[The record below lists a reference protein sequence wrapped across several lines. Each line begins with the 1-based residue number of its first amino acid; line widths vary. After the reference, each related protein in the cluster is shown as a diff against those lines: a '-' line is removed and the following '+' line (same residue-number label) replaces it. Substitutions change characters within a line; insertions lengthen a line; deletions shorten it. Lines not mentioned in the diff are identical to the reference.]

1 MSFDPVFAHG
11 FRRAS
16 LLSAAAI
23 LLTPA
28 LSAHATTTQEKH
40 RKAHAGPQRPAAEPM
55 QPQAAAAATAAA
67 PPSIIR
73 KNADASARKPVVL
86 PSDQQEHIVVTAT
99 RTAEPISQVPASI
112 SVITRKDIQ
121 MRMSSTLADVINRL
135 PDADMAGGA
144 RTEGQIPEIRGFTG
158 RDIILLVDGAR
169 RNADDGFAGFQAPLY
184 IDPAFVQSVEVVM
197 GAASTLY
204 GSGSMGGVMS
214 IRTIEAKDLLAPG
227 HTWGAELDG
236 GYQSANENAKGSAKI
251 YGKWGKFDALLAYA
265 GQSFGTIH
273 LGGGQK
279 LSPNNGTSNSALL
292 KLGYDIT
299 DRIRIDFGQQF
310 YYIENYRPGNAQAK
324 VFTVYDSSTKTYIPY
339 YRQTGT
345 RQDDSTIHLSTKD
358 SNGNEDGRLTLYRS
372 KMTSWYAPFRS
383 LYSGETQTLET
394 YGFDIQKTLRKDFRK
409 FGNHTFVI
417 GSNYYR
423 DINHTLQKNGQ
434 GGGNIPDGQ
443 QQVYGFYGSDEI
455 KISHGI
461 VLTPSLRY
469 DRYNTFSAG
478 SSSSTNGAILPKV
491 TLAWH
496 PNRNWMV
503 YLSWGKNY
511 RAPTTQETNM
521 NYAITPNSYY
531 FLPNQK
537 LKPESART
545 YEGGFSY
552 NKSGLFSNKDHVSVR
567 ATGFYEDATNLIQLS
582 VVGHHWSPFYKKNEI
597 NYQYTNVQHATR
609 YGIEIRSTY
618 NIENIN
624 LGLSYSHIRVRDANT
639 GANLLSQPD
648 KVAADASY
656 TFPNVGLTAMYSLT
670 AVEAQDYDS
679 TVSRRKPGYM
689 IHDVLINWS
698 MPGKPWQLHFAV
710 TNLTNKTYYMYK
722 SISSNNNVPEIG
734 RSFKFDISCK
744 F

>member
-1 MSFDPVFAHG
+1 MSSTHVCAHT
-11 FRRAS
+11 FHRAH

-23 LLTPA
+23 FLIPSFA
-28 LSAHATTTQEKH
+28 AHANELPGKELENAASTRQAAIKKTPEQSSRNTSKQLG
-40 RKAHAGPQRPAAEPM
+40 AHVRTGAAIPISSNAAE
-55 QPQAAAAATAAA
+55 
-67 PPSIIR
+67 R
-73 KNADASARKPVVL
+73 L
-86 PSDQQEHIVVTAT
+86 VVTAT
-99 RTAEPISQVPASI
+99 RTPQRIQDVPASV
-112 SVITRKDIQ
+112 SLITRQDIER
-121 MRMSSTLADVINRL
+121 RMSSTLADVINRL

-144 RTEGQIPEIRGFTG
+144 RTEGQIPEIRGFNG

-169 RNADDGFAGFQAPLY
+169 RNADNGFAGFQTPLY

-214 IRTIEAKDLLAPG
+214 IKTLEAKDLLAPG
-227 HTWGAELDG
+227 RKWGAELDG
-236 GYQSANENAKGSAKI
+236 GYQSANENAKGAAKV
-251 YGKWGKFDALLAYA
+251 YGKWGKFDGLLAYA
-265 GQSFGTIH
+265 GQSFGPIS

-299 DRIRIDFGQQF
+299 DRIRVDFGQSF
-310 YYIENYRPGNAQAK
+310 YYIENYRPANAQAQK
-324 VFTVYDSSTKTYIPY
+324 FTVYNLSTKTYIPY

-345 RQDDSTIHLSTKD
+345 RQDDSNIHLTTKD
-358 SNGNEDGRLTLYRS
+358 SHGKEDGRLTLYRS
-372 KMTSWYAPFRS
+372 KMTSWYGPFIKTS
-383 LYSGETQTLET
+383 IVGETQTLET
-394 YGFDIQKTLRKDFRK
+394 YGADIQKIFREN
-409 FGNHTFVI
+409 FGYLGSHMFVV
-417 GSNYYR
+417 GANYYR

-434 GGGNIPDGQ
+434 GGGTIPDGQ

-455 KISHGI
+455 KLPYGI

-469 DRYNTFSAG
+469 DRYNTFGSG
-478 SSSSTNGAILPKV
+478 SSTSTSGAILPKI

-511 RAPTTQETNM
+511 RAPTIQETNM
-521 NYAITPNSYY
+521 NYTITPNIYY
-531 FLPNQK
+531 FLPNNN
-537 LKPESART
+537 LRPESART

-552 NKSGLFSNKDHVSVR
+552 NKSGLFSRKDHALVR

-582 VVGHHWSPFYKKNEI
+582 VVGHHWSPLYKRNEI
-597 NYQYTNVQHATR
+597 NYQYTNIQHATR
-609 YGIEIRSTY
+609 YGIELRATY

-624 LGLSYSHIRVRDANT
+624 LGVSYSHLRVRDANT
-639 GANLLSQPD
+639 GANLLAQPD

-656 TFPNVGLTAMYSLT
+656 TFPKIGLTATYNLT

-679 TVSRRKPGYM
+679 TIARRRPGYM
-689 IHDVLINWS
+689 LHDILFDWQ
-698 MPGKPWQLHFAV
+698 MPGKPWRVNFAV

-722 SISSNNNVPEIG
+722 SIASNNDVPEIG
-734 RSFKFDISCK
+734 RSVRFNISYKF
-744 F
+744 

>member
-1 MSFDPVFAHG
+1 MFSTHVCARRFHRAH
-11 FRRAS
+11 

-23 LLTPA
+23 FLIPSFA
-28 LSAHATTTQEKH
+28 AHANELPGKERESAASTRQAAIKKTPEQSSRNTSKQLG
-40 RKAHAGPQRPAAEPM
+40 AHVKTGAAVPISSNAAE
-55 QPQAAAAATAAA
+55 
-67 PPSIIR
+67 R
-73 KNADASARKPVVL
+73 L
-86 PSDQQEHIVVTAT
+86 VVTAT
-99 RTAEPISQVPASI
+99 RTPQQIQDVPASV
-112 SVITRKDIQ
+112 SLITRQDIER
-121 MRMSSTLADVINRL
+121 RMSSSLADVVNRL

-144 RTEGQIPEIRGFTG
+144 RTEGQIPEIRGFNG
-158 RDIILLVDGAR
+158 RDIILQIDGAR
-169 RNADDGFAGFQAPLY
+169 RNNDTGFSGFSAPLY

-214 IRTIEAKDLLAPG
+214 IKTIEAKDLLTSG
-227 HTWGAELDG
+227 RTWGADLNG

-265 GQSFGTIH
+265 GQSFDTIH

-279 LSPNNGTSNSALL
+279 LAPNDGTSNSALL

-324 VFTVYDSSTKTYIPY
+324 LLQTYDSSIGKYVPY
-339 YRQTGT
+339 NQQTGI
-345 RQDDSTIHLSTKD
+345 RQDDSTVHLTTRD
-358 SNGNEDGRLTLYRS
+358 AHGNEDGKLTLYRT
-372 KMTSWYAPFRS
+372 KNTSWAGPFRS
-383 LYSGETQTLET
+383 LYPGYTQTLET
-394 YGFDIQKTLRKDFRK
+394 YGFDIQKTLRKNFGQ
-409 FGNHTFVI
+409 FGNHTFVL

-423 DINHTLQKNGQ
+423 DINHYISKKGAS
-434 GGGNIPDGQ
+434 GGNIPDGQ

-455 KISHGI
+455 KLPHGI

-469 DRYNTFSAG
+469 DRYNTFAPS

-496 PNRNWMV
+496 PNRNWMI

-511 RAPTTQETNM
+511 RAPSIQETNM
-521 NYAITPNSYY
+521 NYVVSPDSFY

-537 LKPESART
+537 LKAESART

-552 NKSGLFSNKDHVSVR
+552 TKNDLFSNKDQISVR

-582 VVGHHWSPFYKKNEI
+582 AVGTHWSPTYHRNET
-597 NYQYTNVQHATR
+597 NYQYINVQHATR
-609 YGIEIRSTY
+609 YGIELRSTY
-618 NIENIN
+618 SIDNIKF
-624 LGLSYSHIRVRDANT
+624 GLSYSHLRVRDANT
-639 GANLLSQPD
+639 GANLLAQPD

-656 TFPNVGLTAMYSLT
+656 TFPKIGLTATYSLT

-679 TVSRRKPGYM
+679 TIARRRPGYM
-689 IHDVLINWS
+689 LHDILFDWQ
-698 MPGKPWQLHFAV
+698 MPGKPWRVNFAV

-722 SISSNNNVPEIG
+722 SISSNNDVPEIG
-734 RSFKFDISCK
+734 RSFRFNVAYKF
-744 F
+744 

>member
-1 MSFDPVFAHG
+1 MSFDPVFARG

-28 LSAHATTTQEKH
+28 LSAHATATQEKH

-86 PSDQQEHIVVTAT
+86 PSDQHEHIVVTAT
-99 RTAEPISQVPASI
+99 RTPQRISDVPASV
-112 SVITRKDIQ
+112 SLITRQDIER
-121 MRMSSTLADVINRL
+121 RMSSSLADVINCL

-144 RTEGQIPEIRGFTG
+144 RTEGQIPEIRGFSG
-158 RDIILLVDGAR
+158 RDIILQIDGAR
-169 RNADDGFAGFQAPLY
+169 RNNDTGFSGFSAPLY

-214 IRTIEAKDLLAPG
+214 IKTVEAKDLLAPG
-227 HTWGAELDG
+227 HTWGADLNG

-265 GQSFGTIH
+265 GQSFDTIH

-279 LSPNNGTSNSALL
+279 LTPNDGTSNSALL

-324 VFTVYDSSTKTYIPY
+324 LLQIYDSSIRKYVPY
-339 YRQTGT
+339 NQQTGI
-345 RQDDSTIHLSTKD
+345 RQDDSTLHLTTRD
-358 SNGNEDGRLTLYRS
+358 AQGNEDGKLTLYRT
-372 KMTSWYAPFRS
+372 KNTSWAGPFRS
-383 LYSGETQTLET
+383 LYPGYTQTLET
-394 YGFDIQKTLRKDFRK
+394 YGFDIQKTLRRNFGK

-423 DINHTLQKNGQ
+423 DINHYISKKGAS
-434 GGGNIPDGQ
+434 GGNIPDGQ

-455 KISHGI
+455 KLPYGI
-461 VLTPSLRY
+461 FLTPSLRY

-496 PNRNWMV
+496 PNRNWMI

-511 RAPTTQETNM
+511 RAPTIQETNM
-521 NYAITPNSYY
+521 NYVVSPDSFY

-537 LKPESART
+537 LKAESART

-552 NKSGLFSNKDHVSVR
+552 TRSRLFSDRDHVSVR

-582 VVGHHWSPFYKKNEI
+582 AVGTHWSPTYHRNET
-597 NYQYTNVQHATR
+597 NYQYINVQHATR
-609 YGIEIRSTY
+609 YGIELRSTY

-624 LGLSYSHIRVRDANT
+624 LGLNYSHIRVRDANT

-679 TVSRRKPGYM
+679 TIARRRPGYM
-689 IHDVLINWS
+689 VHDILLDWQ
-698 MPGKPWQLHFAV
+698 MPGKPWRVNFAV
-710 TNLTNKTYYMYK
+710 TNLTNKTYYIYK
-722 SISSNNNVPEIG
+722 SIGSNNDVPEIG
-734 RSFKFDISCK
+734 RSFRFNISYR